1 MSLYPTAVGKAG
13 WSLGPYLMV
22 VALSTVVFQTE
33 DESWSCIFCD
43 ARPCTGKQSCKPPGN
58 FTDSTRDHFREVTG
72 LDNADLHSGKAS
84 PPARELPGGV
94 LWPAQYW
101 RSGCWSERSHLAWK
115 SINSDL
121 DEIGQF
127 WIWISIHEF
136 KWINNNII
144 NHSSRCLA
152 CESPWRPA
160 VQMQLKFDYLCN

>member
-1 MSLYPTAVGKAG
+1 MRTAVGKGG
-13 WSLGPYLMV
+13 WSPGPYLLV

-33 DESWSCIFCD
+33 EESWSCIFCD
-43 ARPCTGKQSCKPPGN
+43 ARPRTEKQSWKPPGN
-58 FTDSTRDHFREVTG
+58 FTDSTRDHFRRVTG

-84 PPARELPGGV
+84 LHRGNCWVAFSGLHDAGGQV
-94 LWPAQYW
+94 ADQNGPIWP
-101 RSGCWSERSHLAWK
+101 EK

-144 NHSSRCLA
+144 INHSSRCLA
-152 CESPWRPA
+152 CESPRRPA
-160 VQMQLKFDYLCN
+160 VQMQPKFDYLCN